1 MAWTRHRYGAA
12 ALEAAPADPLF
23 ESLFRPIDELL
34 ASGGDSRLT
43 LSVPARENSYGCTP
57 FPRGGLV
64 DFASST
70 ASSISRE
77 AYGRAQTARDAL
89 LAHALRDGAEA
100 ACEAASEAARTAL
113 LTQLKLEESGAEVV
127 FAPSGTDAQVHALF
141 LAGALLRRPLTAIIV
156 GSDQTGSGTAHT
168 CKGQHFS
175 QTTSRGWAVEKGAV
189 IPGLADSLASI
200 EITFCK
206 PDGCF
211 RSLAEMD
218 AAVTEAVEIATGQ
231 GRGVLLQ
238 AMDASK
244 FGWKAPSDECLSEIA
259 RRWPDQVQIVMDACQ
274 LRLSRTRLKD
284 LLAQNCCV
292 LVTGSKFFTGPAFSG
307 ALLVPR
313 TVSQRI
319 AALDGA
325 ASGLSG
331 YSSRHDWPRR
341 WPGLRAHFPEDLNL
355 GQWLRWEAALEEMR
369 RYYAVPKGFRDGFAK
384 AFAARLTERIA
395 QSSCLSLLP
404 TGLAPEPGRIP
415 TVFAVA
421 LADDGVGVSP
431 KACAEIYRAM
441 RRDLSA
447 LLPAASGVDLVLPC
461 QLGQPVSLPSR
472 GTAVLRISASARM
485 IRDCWSDD
493 AETTGRNVARLLE
506 SLTGAVAKLDHL
518 ARHASQLAGA

>member
-1 MAWTRHRYGAA
+1 MAWIRHRYGAA
-12 ALEAAPADPLF
+12 ALEAAPADPLL
-23 ESLFRPIDELL
+23 ESLFQPIDELL

-43 LSVPARENSYGCTP
+43 LSVPARENAYGCTP
-57 FPRGGLV
+57 FPCDGLI

-77 AYGRAQTARDAL
+77 AYGRAQSARDAL
-89 LAHALRDGAEA
+89 LAHALQDGAEA
-100 ACEAASEAARTAL
+100 ACEAAAEAARATL
-113 LTQLKLEESGAEVV
+113 LTHLKLEDSGAEVV
-127 FAPSGTDAQVHALF
+127 FAPSGTDVQVHALF

-189 IPGLADSLASI
+189 IAGLADSLASM
-200 EITFCK
+200 EIAFCK
-206 PDGCF
+206 PDGRF
-211 RSLAEMD
+211 RSLAEVD
-218 AAVTEAVEIATGQ
+218 TAVLEAVEIAAGQ

-244 FGWKAPSDECLSEIA
+244 FGWKAPSDACLAEITQ
-259 RRWPDQVQIVMDACQ
+259 RWPGQVQIVIDACQ
-274 LRLSRTRLKD
+274 LRLSRTRLRS
-284 LLAQNCCV
+284 LLDDNCCV

-313 TVSQRI
+313 GISERMAV
-319 AALDGA
+319 LDRA

-341 WPGLRAHFPEDLNL
+341 WQGLRAHFPHDLNL

-369 RYYAVPKGFRDGFAK
+369 RYYAIPKNFRDGFAK
-384 AFAARLTERIA
+384 TFAAGLTELIA
-395 QSSCLSLLP
+395 QSSCLSLLA
-404 TGLAPEPGRIP
+404 TSLAPEPQHIT

-421 LADDGVGVSP
+421 PADDGVGISP
-431 KACAEIYRAM
+431 KACGEIYRAM
-441 RRDLSA
+441 RRDVSGLM
-447 LLPAASGVDLVLPC
+447 PAAGADLALPC
-461 QLGQPVSLPSR
+461 QLGQPVSIPSR

-485 IRDCWSDD
+485 IRDCWSAD
-493 AETTGRNVARLLE
+493 AQTAERNVARLLE
-506 SLTGAVAKLDHL
+506 NLAGAVAKLDHL
-518 ARHASQLAGA
+518 SRHASHLAEA